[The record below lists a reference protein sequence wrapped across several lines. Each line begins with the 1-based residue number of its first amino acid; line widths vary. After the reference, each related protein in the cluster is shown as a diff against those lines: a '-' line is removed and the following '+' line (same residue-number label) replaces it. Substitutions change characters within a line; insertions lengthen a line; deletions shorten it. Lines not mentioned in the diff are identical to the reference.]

1 MVGVV
6 FPTGEQELVRYEST
20 GCCDLKLSA
29 EARVACFAE
38 DCAYKA
44 FVHFSSELVANLL
57 LASGSRHDRSQA
69 PRSELETSEIADRSW
84 SAAEV
89 VTGPPPNICAPHTWR
104 TAQHAAHVLQL
115 VKCRDL
121 GYEQCQPSRPI
132 TVVAAAGRHTPGPP
146 RPAPTHRRRPR
157 HLSSRIGRDKPPLQ
171 PCMVRGGGS
180 QRAACRPSP
189 GDLWRRR

>member
-1 MVGVV
+1 MALFSRRANKSLCGMK
-6 FPTGEQELVRYEST
+6 ST

-44 FVHFSSELVANLL
+44 FVHFSSDWIANLL

-69 PRSELETSEIADRSW
+69 PRSEQARSLIEAGLPLKLS
-84 SAAEV
+84 SAH
-89 VTGPPPNICAPHTWR
+89 PCICAPYTWR

-115 VKCRDL
+115 VEWRDL
-121 GYEQCQPSRPI
+121 GCEQCQPSRPI
-132 TVVAAAGRHTPGPP
+132 TVVAAAGRRTPGPP

-157 HLSSRIGRDKPPLQ
+157 HLSSRIGRDKPPPQ